1 MASRPLPEGERGS
14 RQGEVGGEAVF
25 TGERAQLVPRGILHV
40 DAGLASLLLANVLNL
55 AGIEHTRTAFR
66 WRRGLQ
72 ISGELG
78 HLFLEVG
85 ERAEGGD
92 VEHGHEAPVVVP
104 PRGFDAEA
112 ETGEP
117 PAQNL

>member
-1 MASRPLPEGERGS
+1 MASRPLPQGERGS
-14 RQGEVGGEAVF
+14 RQAEVGGEAIF
-25 TGERAQLVPRGILHV
+25 AGELAQLVPRGILHV

-78 HLFLEVG
+78 HLFLDVG

-92 VEHGHEAPVVVP
+92 VENGHGGPGVVL
-104 PRGFDAEA
+104 PRGADVDSM
-112 ETGEP
+112 T
-117 PAQNL
+117 